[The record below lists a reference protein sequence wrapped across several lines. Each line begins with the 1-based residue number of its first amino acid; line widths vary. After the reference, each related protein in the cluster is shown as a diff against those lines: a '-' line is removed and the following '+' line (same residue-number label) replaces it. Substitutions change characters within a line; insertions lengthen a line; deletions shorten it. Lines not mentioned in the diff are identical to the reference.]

1 MACDTWAKC
10 TVTSGQTVCET
21 CETRLAQV
29 VVGTLERIAELGSA
43 VVVGEEAC
51 EGVVRGG
58 DVRGRRELIHVV
70 PLDPLHC

>member
-1 MACDTWAKC
+1 M
-10 TVTSGQTVCET
+10 
-21 CETRLAQV
+21 

-43 VVVGEEAC
+43 VVVGEEAR